1 MSAPGLIGSVVDW
14 GELGLTV
21 AAATVAALGI
31 TAAFSLAILGLARF
45 IERRREGDAVA
56 ATGAAVL
63 AVAGLAVCAVGIVF
77 GLIVMLSD

>member
-1 MSAPGLIGSVVDW
+1 MSAPGLIGSIVDW

-31 TAAFSLAILGLARF
+31 TAAFSLAILGMAQF

-63 AVAGLAVCAVGIVF
+63 AFAGLAVCAVGIVF
-77 GLIVMLSD
+77 GLVVMLSD